1 LIQGWCLP
9 GEADPAFVAAME
21 DVLDVYKRPFDPARP
36 VVCMDEMPKQLIGE
50 IRPPQAVQPGRPKRR
65 DYEYVRH
72 GTASVFM
79 FFSPTHSWRDVRVSQ
94 RRTRQDWAHEIKRL
108 IDQDFPAAE
117 KIVLVMDNLNTHRIA
132 SLYATFPAAEARRLA
147 SKLEI
152 HYTPIHG
159 SWLNMAELELSV
171 LHRQAMKDRI
181 PALELLCQRAQI
193 WTERRNAAAITV
205 NWQFATDDARIKLT
219 KLYPSL

>member
-1 LIQGWCLP
+1 
-9 GEADPAFVAAME
+9 ME
-21 DVLDVYKRPFDPARP
+21 EVLDVYKRPPDPARP

-50 IRPPQAVQPGRPKRR
+50 IRPPQPVQPGRPKRR

-79 FFSPTHSWRDVRVSQ
+79 FFSPTQHWRSVRV
-94 RRTRQDWAHEIKRL
+94 RHRHTGQDWAHEIKRL
-108 IDQDFPAAE
+108 VDQDFPDAE
-117 KIVLVMDNLNTHRIA
+117 RIVLVMDNLSTHRLS
-132 SLYATFPAAEARRLA
+132 SLYATFPAVEAHRLA

-152 HYTPIHG
+152 HHTPKHG

-181 PALELLCQRAQI
+181 PSFELLCQRAKC
-193 WTERRNAAAITV
+193 WTDQRNAKAITV
-205 NWQFATDDARIKLT
+205 NWQFTTEDARIKLT